1 MYENVSEASVNDI
14 DAKGVV
20 LLCGHSGLILD
31 L

>member
-1 MYENVSEASVNDI
+1 MYEDICEASLNEF

-20 LLCGHSGLILD
+20 LFCGHSGLILD